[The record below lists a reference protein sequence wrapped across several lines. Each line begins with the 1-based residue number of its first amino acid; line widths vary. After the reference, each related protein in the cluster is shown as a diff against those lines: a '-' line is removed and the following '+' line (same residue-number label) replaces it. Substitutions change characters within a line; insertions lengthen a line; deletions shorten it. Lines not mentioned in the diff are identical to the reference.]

1 MFANAPSRKF
11 DLRHLVSLAATPA
24 VIVFLSSNFV
34 NVGNLAFNMIFSR
47 LMGPELFGVLAL
59 LLTIKLA
66 LLGVMGA
73 AQMAVSQVVAS
84 ASREEA
90 PKVEQALSR
99 INRFLFAGLFLL
111 GIPLTASFLLV
122 GTVDARLEL
131 PAIHLI
137 VLLLAAV
144 PFGASLSILRGV
156 AFGRMNAGRIA
167 LSAIVEM
174 AVRLIGSVLAWSLGF
189 GIEGVV
195 LAISLSIAAGWVVL
209 TDLLPKPR
217 NNGPVKQTARIL
229 ALSAAPFGL
238 LQLAQ
243 VLALD
248 GDIILARSTLPADEA
263 GYIAVLSLF
272 QRIQFFACFALSGV
286 LLPGVVIAVREGRS
300 IFRPAMPIFMLF
312 VAVSVP
318 FLITALV
325 APVEMI
331 RLLAGADYLEASSGL
346 IFAVSSSVLFT
357 FSYLTA
363 TLLIALRDK
372 TGIVILFAAAL
383 GQLALMSA
391 TQLNSFE
398 ELLLIKTACQS
409 ATAALLIVY
418 AARRLGRTKLPLF
431 V

>member
-1 MFANAPSRKF
+1 MFANALPRKF
-11 DLRHLVSLAATPA
+11 DLRQLVSLAATPA

-73 AQMAVSQVVAS
+73 AQMAVSQTVAS

-90 PKVEQALSR
+90 PKIEQALSR

-111 GIPLTASFLLV
+111 GIPLTASLMLV
-122 GTVDARLEL
+122 ETVDARLEL
-131 PAIHLI
+131 PATHLL

-156 AFGRMNAGRIA
+156 SFGKMNAGRIA
-167 LSAIVEM
+167 LSAILEM
-174 AVRLIGSVLAWSLGF
+174 AVRLVGAVLTWSLGF

-195 LAISLSIAAGWVVL
+195 LAISLSIVAGWIAL
-209 TDLLPKPR
+209 TDLLPKPQR
-217 NNGPVKQTARIL
+217 HVPARRTARIL
-229 ALSAAPFGL
+229 AISAAPFGL

-300 IFRPAMPIFMLF
+300 VIRPALPIFMLF
-312 VAVSVP
+312 VAVSIP
-318 FLITALV
+318 FILAALL
-325 APVEMI
+325 APVEML
-331 RLLAGADYLEASSGL
+331 RLLAGTEYLNASSGL
-346 IFAVSSSVLFT
+346 IYAVSASVLFT

-363 TLLIALRDK
+363 TLLIALSDK
-372 TGIVILFAAAL
+372 VGIIILFVAAV
-383 GQLALMSA
+383 GQLVLMSVSDL
-391 TQLNSFE
+391 QSFGD
-398 ELLLIKTACQS
+398 LLAIKFACQS
-409 ATAALLIVY
+409 ATAALLLVY
-418 AARRLGRTKLPLF
+418 AARRLCRN
-431 V
+431 

>member
-1 MFANAPSRKF
+1 MLVNAVPRNF
-11 DLRHLVSLAATPA
+11 DFRQLVSLAATPA
-24 VIVFLSSNFV
+24 VIIFLSSNFV

-73 AQMAVSQVVAS
+73 AQMAVSQIVAS
-84 ASREEA
+84 TSREEA
-90 PKVEQALSR
+90 PKIEQALSR
-99 INRFLFAGLFLL
+99 INRFLFAGLLLL
-111 GIPLTASFLLV
+111 GILLTASFLLV

-131 PAIHLI
+131 PAAHLI
-137 VLLLAAV
+137 ILLLAAV
-144 PFGASLSILRGV
+144 PFGGSLSILRGV
-156 AFGRMNAGRIA
+156 AFGNMNAGRIA

-174 AVRLIGSVLAWSLGF
+174 AVRLVGAVLVWTLGF

-195 LAISLSIAAGWVVL
+195 LAISLSIAAGWIVL
-209 TDLLPKPR
+209 TDLLPKTKAK
-217 NNGPVKQTARIL
+217 VSIQKTARVL
-229 ALSAAPFGL
+229 AVSSVPFGL

-248 GDIILARSTLPADEA
+248 GDIFLARATLPADEA

-300 IFRPAMPIFMLF
+300 IIKSALPIFILF
-312 VAVSVP
+312 VVVSVL
-318 FLITALV
+318 FLITALM
-325 APVEMI
+325 APTELI
-331 RLLAGADYLEASSGL
+331 RLLAGAEYLSASSGL
-346 IFAVSSSVLFT
+346 IFAVLSSVLFT

-372 TGIVILFAAAL
+372 AGIVILFAAAL
-383 GQLALMSA
+383 GQLALMSV
-391 TQLNSFE
+391 TELHSFGD
-398 ELLLIKTACQS
+398 LLFIKTACQS
-409 ATAALLIVY
+409 ATAALLFVY
-418 AARRLGRTKLPLF
+418 AARRLGRTKPPLF